1 MHRQLDLRGGRCL
14 HSDTGPRTS
23 ATITARQRGAALVV
37 RVAGTL
43 DHWLLDAIGDSL
55 EVLAQ
60 GGRLVVLDLTVGHIL
75 EPDAVDDL
83 VERMAAS
90 PGSLVVLAPRPA
102 LPEAPQ

>member
-14 HSDTGPRTS
+14 RADTGPRSS
-23 ATITARQRGAALVV
+23 ATITVQQRGAALVV
-37 RVAGTL
+37 RVVGTL

-60 GGRLVVLDLTVGHIL
+60 GGRLVVLDLTGGHIL
-75 EPDAVDDL
+75 EPLAVDEL
-83 VERMAAS
+83 VDRMAAS

-102 LPEAPQ
+102 LPGASQ